1 MNRHERARLTMAKC
15 SISEGEEQI
24 AHLSELIKVLELR
37 GNKFAAARARKL
49 LEDFRYDLTL
59 AYADL
64 NVIREDTQYRKS
76 RTG

>member
-37 GNKFAAARARKL
+37 AISSLR
-49 LEDFRYDLTL
+49 LEPGSCWRIFNTISLWPML
-59 AYADL
+59 
-64 NVIREDTQYRKS
+64 I
-76 RTG
+76 

>member
-1 MNRHERARLTMAKC
+1 MNRYERARLTMAKC
-15 SISEGEEQI
+15 SISKGEEQI
-24 AHLSELIKVLELR
+24 VHLSELIKVLELR

-49 LEDFRYDLTL
+49 LEDFQYDLTL